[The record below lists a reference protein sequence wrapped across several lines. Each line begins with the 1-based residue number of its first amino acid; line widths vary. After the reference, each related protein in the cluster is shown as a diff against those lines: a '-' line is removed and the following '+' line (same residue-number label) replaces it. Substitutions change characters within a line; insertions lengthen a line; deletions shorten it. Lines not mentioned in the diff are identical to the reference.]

1 MKTDVLI
8 IGSGIASLQL
18 ARQLASHLNVMIL
31 TKMSL
36 VTSNSYLAQGGI
48 AASISAKDS
57 YEQHAL
63 DTIEAGR
70 FHNDI
75 CAVKTVTKM
84 APVLLHD
91 LAAAGCAFDQEKN
104 GNWSLGMEGAHSEN
118 RIVHSGG
125 DETGKKVIEFL
136 VATMPAHV
144 TIKEGVFVYELIL
157 SDKGS
162 CIGAKAIMADGT
174 KKRIIANHIIIATG
188 GCGQIYEYT
197 SNAATITGDG
207 IALAYLAG
215 ANIINMEFV
224 QFHPTLLYVDG
235 KTVGLISEAVR
246 GEGAVL
252 VTDSGVPIMANIHP
266 YKDLA
271 PRHIV
276 AQRIYQYWK
285 KGESVYLDIA
295 NVENFAERF
304 PSITAKCIQHGIN
317 LQNKKIP
324 VAPGCH
330 FLMGGIETDLGGKTS
345 VDRLYAIGEA
355 ACTGLHGA
363 NRLASNS
370 LLEGLYMGNE
380 LAKYLNETG
389 KQKSE
394 TTQEA
399 KPIHLQKKYK
409 SLPSIKELQQRTM
422 ASVGIIRT
430 EKMLQEHQLWLESY
444 LNGEK
449 WEVQTASSEKE
460 ERQTYFMVL
469 TAYLV
474 TKAALIRTESRG
486 GHYRSDFPQEVEN
499 WRKQKV
505 LLKMERIEGASDER
519 NKITAA
525 T

>member
-18 ARQLASHLNVMIL
+18 ARKLSSHLNVMIL

-48 AASISAKDS
+48 AASISSKDS

-63 DTIEAGR
+63 DTLEAGR
-70 FHNDI
+70 FHNHI
-75 CAVKTVTKM
+75 GAVKNITKM

-91 LAAAGCAFDQEKN
+91 LAAAGCAFDEEKN

-136 VATMPAHV
+136 VASMPAHV

-157 SDKGS
+157 SIQGS

-174 KKRIIANHIIIATG
+174 KKCFIANHTIIATG

-235 KTVGLISEAVR
+235 KTVGLVSEAVR
-246 GEGAVL
+246 GEGGFL
-252 VTDSGVPIMANIHP
+252 VNESGVPIMANVHP

-285 KGESVYLDIA
+285 KGESVYLDISK
-295 NVENFAERF
+295 VENFVDRF
-304 PSITAKCIQHGIN
+304 PGITALCKKHGIN
-317 LQNKKIP
+317 LHNNKIP

-330 FLMGGIETDLGGKTS
+330 FLMGGIETDFCGKTS
-345 VDRLYAIGEA
+345 VDGLYAIGEA

-370 LLEGLYMGNE
+370 LLEGLYMGSE
-380 LAKYLNETG
+380 LATYLNERS

-394 TTQEA
+394 TTTEA
-399 KPIHLQKKYK
+399 KTIYIQKKFK

-422 ASVGIIRT
+422 ASVGIVRT
-430 EKMLQEHQLWLESY
+430 EKTMKEHQLWLESY

-449 WEVQTASSEKE
+449 WEVQTACSEKE
-460 ERQTYFMVL
+460 AWQTYFMVL

-474 TKAALIRTESRG
+474 TIAALSRTESRG
-486 GHYRSDFPQEVEN
+486 GHFRSDFPQEAES
-499 WRKQKV
+499 WRKQIV
-505 LLKMERIEGASDER
+505 LQKIERNEGVSDEP
-519 NKITAA
+519 NKIAAA